1 MIATKNGKTES
12 AGLLLDKGA
21 NADLQRSDGVTA
33 LMVASINGQTDIVSL
48 LLDKGAN
55 PELKTSEGKTAAD
68 YAGNPD
74 IKSLLDNASAQ
85 VSKPVL

>member
-1 MIATKNGKTES
+1 
-12 AGLLLDKGA
+12 
-21 NADLQRSDGVTA
+21 
-33 LMVASINGQTDIVSL
+33 MVASINGQTDIVSL
-48 LLDKGAN
+48 LLDKGAT